1 MITSVSPA
9 TAHIWCQA
17 KEYQSFIA
25 QVHACSLYWFMS
37 GKSICLA
44 HFVQALQYKTQATQ
58 AQLKAQQEAEARK
71 RIEAEAQAVAARA
84 RMSEKPRVSPL
95 TCF

>member
-1 MITSVSPA
+1 M
-9 TAHIWCQA
+9 
-17 KEYQSFIA
+17 
-25 QVHACSLYWFMS
+25 
-37 GKSICLA
+37 LA
-44 HFVQALQYKTQATQ
+44 HCIGLCLGNLSTLHIFVQALQYKTQATQ